1 MKSTSRTAGL
11 ALSAVLTGA
20 AAFAPAP
27 SWAQALFQMQGSQ
40 PAVQAASLHYRDGV
54 YTGPSVSAYYG
65 DVRIQVQV
73 RGGRVVGVRVLDYP
87 SDRSTSRYINSR
99 ALPWL
104 EHEVIRAQSASV
116 HTVSGAT
123 LSSHAFIRSTA
134 AALRQAG
141 G

>member
-1 MKSTSRTAGL
+1 MKFAPRIAGF
-11 ALSAVLTGA
+11 ALSAALTGA
-20 AAFAPAP
+20 AVLAPAP
-27 SWAQALFQMQGSQ
+27 SWAQSLFQMPSRR
-40 PAVQAASLHYRDGV
+40 PAAQTAAWHYRDGV

-65 DVRIQVQV
+65 YVRIQVQV

-87 SDRSTSRYINSR
+87 SDRPNSRYINSR

-104 EHEVIRAQSASV
+104 EQEVIRAQSARV
-116 HTVSGAT
+116 HMVSGAT
-123 LSSHAFIRSTA
+123 LSSRAFIRSTA

>member
-1 MKSTSRTAGL
+1 MKSAPRVAGL

-20 AAFAPAP
+20 AIFAPAP
-27 SWAQALFQMQGSQ
+27 SWAQALFQM
-40 PAVQAASLHYRDGV
+40 PASRPAAQTAAWHYRDGV

-65 DVRIQVQV
+65 YVRIQVQV

-104 EHEVIRAQSASV
+104 EREVIRAQSASI
-116 HTVSGAT
+116 HAVSGAT
-123 LSSHAFIRSTA
+123 LSSHAFIRSAA